1 MSVLEKTSL
10 VIFNLIINVGHAG
23 LLYLSLSYYLHGAKT
38 TAITGFLFLLCLVI
52 FQCLQIVKFVEQCKY
67 RKEGYF

>member
-23 LLYLSLSYYLHGAKT
+23 LLYLSLSYYLNGAKI
-38 TAITGFLFLLCLVI
+38 TATTGFCFI
-52 FQCLQIVKFVEQCKY
+52 MF
-67 RKEGYF
+67 GYFPMSSDC